1 MRFPQYCKKSRRLSR
16 KKKNFLFLRIG
27 KGEKTLNIELI
38 NMKSQ
43 SDNNRIHNKEKRN
56 RIIAAFFL
64 LLCIFACVSP
74 SEGQYIVVKYDSID
88 NPLPCKV
95 IDIKKTTKRVNGTR
109 DAYLICVED
118 TIREEYITFVSLKD
132 KNDKV
137 GEKIRKGQVY
147 LFNVDFYYKNDR
159 YLNFGFKKDIKIGD
173 KVILVPEDRYSL
185 YPATTPNL
193 KGLRYIPS
201 E

>member
-1 MRFPQYCKKSRRLSR
+1 MQKVKAFVPQKEKLPIFAHR
-16 KKKNFLFLRIG
+16 KRG
-27 KGEKTLNIELI
+27 KTLNIELI

-43 SDNNRIHNKEKRN
+43 SDNNRIPNK

-132 KNDKV
+132 NKNKE
-137 GEKIRKGQVY
+137 GEIIRKGQVY
-147 LFNVDFYYKNDR
+147 LFTVDFYYKGDR
-159 YLNFGFKKDIKIGD
+159 YMYFGIKQEIKIGD

-185 YPATTPNL
+185 WPATTPNL
-193 KGLRYIPS
+193 KGLRYIPPEQS
-201 E
+201 KN

>member
-1 MRFPQYCKKSRRLSR
+1 MSR

-43 SDNNRIHNKEKRN
+43 SDNNRIPNK

-74 SEGQYIVVKYDSID
+74 SEGQGVLEYDTIEG
-88 NPLPCKV
+88 LRPCQV
-95 IDIKKTTKRVNGTR
+95 IDIKKTNNKENGTR
-109 DAYLICVED
+109 AAYLVCVQD
-118 TIREEYITFVSLKD
+118 TINKRYYTFVSFKD
-132 KNDKV
+132 KKNREGSKIKKGKV
-137 GEKIRKGQVY
+137 Y
-147 LFNVDFYYKNDR
+147 DFAIDVYYKFDR
-159 YLNFGFKKDIKIGD
+159 YMSPGRKMQIKIGD
-173 KVILVPEDRYSL
+173 KIVFVPEDFCTL
-185 YPATTPNL
+185 VPATTPNL

-201 E
+201 EQGKH

>member
-1 MRFPQYCKKSRRLSR
+1 MNRL
-16 KKKNFLFLRIG
+16 
-27 KGEKTLNIELI
+27 
-38 NMKSQ
+38 
-43 SDNNRIHNKEKRN
+43 
-56 RIIAAFFL
+56 IAAFFL

-118 TIREEYITFVSLKD
+118 TIGKEYITFVSLKD
-132 KNDKV
+132 NKNKE
-137 GEKIRKGQVY
+137 GEIIRKGQVY
-147 LFNVDFYYKNDR
+147 LFTVDFYYKGDR
-159 YLNFGFKKDIKIGD
+159 YMYFGIKQEIKIGD

-185 YPATTPNL
+185 WPATTPNL